1 MKVLVTGAAGFIGST
16 LLKCLSARGIAAMGI
31 DSMDGS
37 ADMLLME
44 GRMRGCCVLPVSICD
59 KEALDSL
66 FEVERFDVVVNMAA
80 RAGVRRSVE
89 QPYDYLDANVAGF
102 LNVLEACRRFGVR
115 HLVTASSSSVYGD
128 VCGNRSVEGC
138 ATSSPSSFYAATKK
152 AGEVMA
158 YSYSHMYG
166 LPVTVLRLFSVYGP
180 WGRPDM
186 AYFSFADKLVRG
198 EKISMFNYGNCR
210 RDFTYIDDIVEGVLR
225 VMMAAPVGKAGED
238 GQSVPPYA
246 VYNIGN
252 SEPVNLLDFVRI
264 LSEEL
269 CAAGVL
275 PEDFDLDS
283 HIDLVPMQ
291 PGDVVET
298 YADVSALERDFGF
311 RPSTSLREGLRKFA
325 LWYKDWVSA

>member
-16 LLKCLSARGIAAMGI
+16 LLKCLSARGIAAKGI
-31 DSMDGS
+31 DSMDCC
-37 ADMLLME
+37 ADVSLMV
-44 GRMRGCCVLPVSICD
+44 GRMRGYHVLPISICD
-59 KEALDSL
+59 KEALDLL
-66 FEVERFDVVVNMAA
+66 FEAERFDVVVNMAA
-80 RAGVRRSVE
+80 RAGVRKSVE

-115 HLVTASSSSVYGD
+115 HLVTASSSSVYGN
-128 VCGNRSVEGC
+128 VCGDRSVEGR

-166 LPVTVLRLFSVYGP
+166 LPVTVLRFFSVYGP

-198 EKISMFNYGNCR
+198 EKISLFNYGNCR

-225 VMMAAPVGKAGED
+225 VMMAAPVGKVGED
-238 GQSVPPYA
+238 RLSVPPYA

>member
-16 LLKCLSARGIAAMGI
+16 LLRRMSVRGIAAMGI
-31 DSMDGS
+31 DSMDCC
-37 ADMLLME
+37 ADVSLMVR
-44 GRMRGCCVLPVSICD
+44 RMRGYHVLPISICD
-59 KEALDSL
+59 KEALDLL
-66 FEVERFDVVVNMAA
+66 FEAERFDVVVNMAA

-102 LNVLEACRRFGVR
+102 LNVLEACRRFGVK

-128 VCGNRSVEGC
+128 ICGDRSAEGR

-186 AYFSFADKLVRG
+186 AYFSFADKLVRD
-198 EKISMFNYGNCR
+198 EKISLFNYGNCR

-238 GQSVPPYA
+238 GQIVPPYA

-275 PEDFDLDS
+275 PEGFDLDS
-283 HIDLVPMQ
+283 HMDLVPMQ

>member
-31 DSMDGS
+31 DSMDCC
-37 ADMLLME
+37 ADVSLMV
-44 GRMRGCCVLPVSICD
+44 GRMRGYHVLPISICD
-59 KEALDSL
+59 KEALDLL
-66 FEVERFDVVVNMAA
+66 FEAERFDVVVNMAA
-80 RAGVRRSVE
+80 RAGVRKSVE

-102 LNVLEACRRFGVR
+102 LNVLEACRRFGVK

-128 VCGNRSVEGC
+128 VCGDRSAEGC

-166 LPVTVLRLFSVYGP
+166 LPVTVLRFFSVYGP

-198 EKISMFNYGNCR
+198 EKISLFNYGNCR